1 MTLAQRMAEHLRCS
15 ILRVLEAAPG
25 YSANDSLLHDVVQE
39 FSLLVS
45 RDQVRTE
52 LAWLRDQGLV
62 TTEDISGVLIAKI
75 TGAGVDVAR
84 GHRIVP
90 GVKRPT
96 PK

>member
-1 MTLAQRMAEHLRCS
+1 MTLAARLAEHLRCS

-52 LAWLRDQGLV
+52 LHWLRDQGLI
-62 TTEDISGVLIAKI
+62 TLNEISDVLVAKI

-84 GHRIVP
+84 GNRMVP